1 MPQDGIANPQPKLPG
16 AFQDLEPFIDWALPS
31 EKERMAARE
40 SGTMEELQVFY
51 DAMIERLPAIVE
63 YLQQFPIDRMPEDAQ
78 RLLEMALSLVEV
90 SIAVELYRQPQVIN
104 GFDRSRF
111 GPVALPGAGPEK
123 PG

>member
-1 MPQDGIANPQPKLPG
+1 MPQDGIANPQAKLPG
-16 AFQDLEPFIDWALPS
+16 PFRDLEPFADWALPS

-51 DAMIERLPAIVE
+51 DEMIARLPAIVE
-63 YLQQFPIDRMPEDAQ
+63 YLKQFPLDRMPEDAQ

-111 GPVALPGAGPEK
+111 GPVALAGAGPGK
-123 PG
+123 LG